1 MIELKGMVEEE
12 IGLLLEWLARR
23 NVHVAFEG
31 AQVVSEGGIGH
42 IAVPLHFGPS
52 YQGRRIAT
60 VGAPYRIPKVDLG
73 NHCCPHFV
81 TGEIESGDTDIVY
94 DGVPIV
100 MVGDTGKHWPGCGT
114 AKVFVAEG
122 WRKMASAH
130 DTWDFTTLSGGGG
143 GGFTIRAGD
152 DPDDLDLPGAPKA
165 PVPVP
170 GIFGVAAGADP
181 EEAMRSFAALAEM
194 AKGSDDE

>member
-1 MIELKGMVEEE
+1 MIDLKGMFEEE

-23 NVHVAFEG
+23 NVYVAFEG

-73 NHCCPHFV
+73 NACCPHFV
-81 TGEIESGDTDIVY
+81 TGEIEVGDGDIVY
-94 DGVPIV
+94 DGVPVV
-100 MVGDTGKHWPGCGT
+100 MVGHTGKHWPGCGT
-114 AKVFVAEG
+114 AQVFVTEG
-122 WRKMASAH
+122 WRKIPSPH
-130 DTWDFTTLSGGGG
+130 ETLDFGALRAGGG

-152 DPDDLDLPGAPKA
+152 DPDSLDLPGAPKA
-165 PVPVP
+165 PAPP
-170 GIFGVAAGADP
+170 AGIFGVAAGADP
-181 EEAMRSFAALAEM
+181 EEAMRSFAALAAM
-194 AKGSDDE
+194 AKGDDEG